1 MNPKITI
8 GKVRSSSADGPASD
22 QSDSINL
29 PGEKPVAPGIPGES
43 AYEIAVEEGF
53 KGNKSQWL
61 ASLKG
66 KDGVKGE
73 KGEPGERGPKGDTG
87 SQGPTGP
94 AGPKGDTG
102 ATGATGPKG
111 DTGDRGPIGPQ
122 GPKGDKG
129 DTGIQGD
136 RGSNI
141 WTMKMAA
148 GGNVNGRYITDLY
161 NASATNLPAV
171 NDLVVQPD
179 GNVFS
184 ITSVTKDT
192 TSGAADGGGTFDLG
206 AALFSIKGDTGA
218 TGATGNVGP
227 QGPAGPK
234 GDTGAKGS
242 DGANGAKG
250 DTGARGIS
258 IWASKYA
265 RGAKLND
272 QYWSDLNGT
281 KVGFGPQVGDLVLQT
296 DGNVSIVTKS
306 VTSSDINT
314 GGGLWS
320 IDGYLFNIRGPQG
333 SKGDAG
339 LTGPQGATG
348 ATGPKGST
356 GDRGPQG
363 IQGPK
368 GDKGEQGP
376 AGPQGKHG
384 LSIWA
389 NKYQRGSVNGSW
401 WSDLYGASPTN
412 GPQVGDLVVESDGTY
427 YQVTSITAGGS
438 GNGGGTFNLG
448 ARLGSLAGP
457 QGPQGNNGLTPQI
470 DSNGHWQ
477 IGNTITQ
484 YSVGMKDQDDSATL
498 LDLNTDKAV
507 YYPYEKVIFHATSVS
522 GHGHLVV
529 KYYHLNNLVATKE
542 IYYGTSEISWSWF
555 LPSDD
560 NIGYAVVIENHVGN
574 NVSTNTIAINVSN
587 DIYNFPIMG
596 FLSKYDNDSSVERK
610 KNLDYLK
617 RLHINLVQFYDWFDL
632 HSLPLPVATNGDSL
646 QVSNTWTDIGN
657 RLTRKKVVEDY
668 CNLAK
673 EYGMKPLAYM
683 AMNWSDTNQLVHG
696 LSAEMFLYNDNS
708 RDLGHVYKTMDKN
721 NGWGKY
727 SLWNANWMNG
737 PWQDYI
743 VNQMRIVRDNMPFD
757 GWHIDMFGDPG
768 NKYES
773 NGNAISSATLAGGI
787 HYFLNKANNL
797 GWDTGVN
804 SVGEYGL
811 TDIRNS
817 NVPKYLYTEVWDN
830 RKTYNDLFNLVKFL
844 TESRDSNKQKKGVII
859 AAYMDYNYAK
869 SNQGKNFNDDG
880 IILTDLVIMASGG
893 MHLEMGEHLL
903 DNEYFPNNNLN
914 MSDSLKNTYLPEMY
928 DFFVAFKEI
937 IGLGYQVDGL
947 ATIDGGSV
955 DSLQSGKVCGISRGN
970 KNDYLGLS
978 LINLRT
984 TNTEWRDTNAN
995 CSVAPAQNIK
1005 VTLKLGVTN
1014 HDWYYFDLSNLE
1026 PQKLNVGADGV
1037 VNISSLRY
1045 YGFILGVPKK

>member
-22 QSDSINL
+22 QSGSINL

-53 KGNKSQWL
+53 KGNKPQWL

-73 KGEPGERGPKGDTG
+73 KGEPGER
-87 SQGPTGP
+87 
-94 AGPKGDTG
+94 
-102 ATGATGPKG
+102 GPKG

-227 QGPAGPK
+227 QGQKGDTGSQGPIGPAGPKGDKGERGPQGYVGPAGPKGDTGSAGPMGPRGPQGPKGDQGPKGEKGDTGYSVYQSWLNAGNKGTEAQFVASFKGIQGPKGDPGPQGIQGPKGEKGDQGPQGSVGPTGPMGPAGPK
-234 GDTGAKGS
+234 GDTGA
-242 DGANGAKG
+242 
-250 DTGARGIS
+250 T
-258 IWASKYA
+258 
-265 RGAKLND
+265 
-272 QYWSDLNGT
+272 
-281 KVGFGPQVGDLVLQT
+281 
-296 DGNVSIVTKS
+296 
-306 VTSSDINT
+306 
-314 GGGLWS
+314 
-320 IDGYLFNIRGPQG
+320 
-333 SKGDAG
+333 
-339 LTGPQGATG
+339 GATG
-348 ATGPKGST
+348 AKGST

-632 HSLPLPVATNGDSL
+632 HSLPLPVAPVGDSL

-683 AMNWSDTNQLVHG
+683 AMNGSDTNQLVHG

-970 KNDYLGLS
+970 KSDYLGLS

-1045 YGFILGVPKK
+1045 YGFILGIPKK